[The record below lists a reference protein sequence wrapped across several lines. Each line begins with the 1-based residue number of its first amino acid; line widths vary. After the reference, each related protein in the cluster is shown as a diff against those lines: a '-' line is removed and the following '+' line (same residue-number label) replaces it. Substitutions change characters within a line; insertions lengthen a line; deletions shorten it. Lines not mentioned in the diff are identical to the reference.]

1 MMTYNISMDNKN
13 KTSTTRENK
22 KYQKVCF
29 IGHRRIFDRSVREKL
44 KTAIEN
50 EIKNGCKFFTMG
62 THGEFDEMAL
72 SVCRELR
79 NVYKDIEI
87 EVVITSYHKVE
98 NRLLDTFKNE
108 YNEIEMIH
116 ENYIPYSDIK
126 TTMYEIEDVH
136 FKKQITESNHQM
148 IDNCDTLICY
158 VNKKHNPSGAKH
170 AMNYAKRKGLK
181 IINLYDEKDE
191 PTYGMTKEERQEYYK
206 KLWEVIKKWPS
217 TQLSHFLLF

>member
-1 MMTYNISMDNKN
+1 MK
-13 KTSTTRENK
+13 
-22 KYQKVCF
+22 KVCF
-29 IGHRRIFDRSVREKL
+29 IGHRRIGFGPIRERL

-62 THGEFDEMAL
+62 THGEFDEMTL

-79 NVYKDIEI
+79 NIYKDIEI

-116 ENYIPYSDIK
+116 ENYTSYSDVK
-126 TTMYEIEDVH
+126 TTMYEIEDLH

-148 IDNCDTLICY
+148 IDDCDALICY
-158 VNKKHNPSGAKH
+158 VNKKHNQSGAKH
-170 AMNYAKRKGLK
+170 AMNYAKRKGLE
-181 IINLYDEKDE
+181 IINLFDEKDD
-191 PTYGMTKEERQEYYK
+191 PTYSMTKEQMEEYYK
-206 KLWEVIKKWPS
+206 N
-217 TQLSHFLLF
+217 LFANLK

>member
-1 MMTYNISMDNKN
+1 M
-13 KTSTTRENK
+13 R
-22 KYQKVCF
+22 KVCF

-62 THGEFDEMAL
+62 THGEFDELAL

-79 NVYKDIEI
+79 KSYKDIKI
-87 EVVITSYHKVE
+87 EVVITSLKKIE
-98 NRLLDTFKNE
+98 KQLLYDDEFGKE
-108 YNEIEMIH
+108 YE
-116 ENYIPYSDIK
+116 IPYNDVSTI
-126 TTMYEIEDVH
+126 MYEIEETH

-148 IDNCDTLICY
+148 IDTCDTLICY

-181 IINLYDEKDE
+181 IINLY
-191 PTYGMTKEERQEYYK
+191 QN
-206 KLWEVIKKWPS
+206 
-217 TQLSHFLLF
+217 F

>member
-1 MMTYNISMDNKN
+1 MMTIYLLLPSMMTYNISMDNKN

-181 IINLYDEKDE
+181 IINLYNEQNE
-191 PTYGMTKEERQEYYK
+191 PTYGMAKEEKEEYYK
-206 KLWEVIKKWPS
+206 NSL
-217 TQLSHFLLF
+217 